1 MLTSTDIFERF
12 LCMNYGNKFLYL
24 IIGIHL
30 SVIMMQIYMYSMRL
44 KYTYAIQKEE
54 RTQEHLKR
62 TICEYEQKIQAIQN
76 LKLIKEKAINELCM
90 QPLSLSK
97 IHTIKST

>member
-1 MLTSTDIFERF
+1 MSYE
-12 LCMNYGNKFLYL
+12 NKFLYL

-30 SVIMMQIYMYSMRL
+30 SVIMMQIYMYSMSL

-54 RTQEHLKR
+54 RIQEHLTR
-62 TICEYEQKIQAIQN
+62 TICKYEQKIQAIQN
-76 LKLIKEKAINELCM
+76 LKVIKEKATNELCM
-90 QPLSLSK
+90 QTLSLSK